1 MFMRNR
7 LRNVRKLDTTVG
19 DTVKNESITT
29 PLLEARGITIRFGD
43 LVANDGVDISVKAG
57 QIHAVL
63 GENGAGKSTLMKILY
78 GVYKQ
83 DEGTTYVAG
92 EPAILHPPARAKA
105 HGIGMVFQDFRL
117 IPALTVLE
125 NIALAM
131 PKIGFWL
138 DRKKLRDRILETA
151 ERYHIMV
158 DPGAYTW
165 QLDLGQRQ
173 RVEIIKVLLVS
184 GTRVVIFDEP
194 TSVLAPHEVDSFLAM
209 LKKLRTDG
217 YGVLLITHKIREV
230 LDCADYVTV
239 LREGHVTY
247 SAGRED
253 GLDEDELIK
262 EMIGE
267 KVISTSIDRKVSED
281 SEQIMLRAKNL
292 TITDDK
298 GREIL
303 RDINLTLHSGEIV
316 GVAGIS
322 GNGQRELVETL
333 FGLRTPV
340 SGSIIL
346 ENIGLNLTGAPP
358 IRFIENGIAYVPEDL
373 IDEQIVPG
381 LSVLEH
387 MILAGL
393 PVVRKGFNINWDKVR
408 SYMVGLEEVKSLG
421 VASPERKADQLSG
434 GNVQRMV
441 LARAMARFPKVLL
454 ASYPSKGLDVFMTS
468 TVQGMLLSLTKK
480 GTAILMISEDL
491 TELFKLSNTI
501 VVLSHQK
508 LYGPY
513 DPGKSDP
520 YTIGQIMLKGGEK

>member
-1 MFMRNR
+1 MKDS
-7 LRNVRKLDTTVG
+7 LRHVYELNTNAGVD
-19 DTVKNESITT
+19 VKNESTTT
-29 PLLEARGITIRFGD
+29 PLLEAKGITIRFGD
-43 LVANDGVDISVKAG
+43 LVANEGVDISVKAG
-57 QIHAVL
+57 QIHAIL

-92 EPAILHPPARAKA
+92 KPAILHPPARAKSY
-105 HGIGMVFQDFRL
+105 GIGMVFQDFRL

-138 DRKKLRDRILETA
+138 DKKKLCDRILETA
-151 ERYHIMV
+151 ERYSIMV
-158 DPGAYTW
+158 DPDAYIW

-173 RVEIIKVLLVS
+173 RVEIIKVLITS
-184 GTRVVIFDEP
+184 DTRVIIFDEP
-194 TSVLAPHEVDSFLAM
+194 TSVLTPHEVDSFLAM

-230 LDCADYVTV
+230 LACADYVTV
-239 LREGHVTY
+239 LREGRVTY

-253 GLDEDELIK
+253 GFDENELIK
-262 EMIGE
+262 KMIGE
-267 KVISTSIDRKVSED
+267 KVISTINRTISED
-281 SEQIMLRAKNL
+281 SKQIMLRAENL
-292 TITDDK
+292 TIKCDK
-298 GREIL
+298 GREIQ
-303 RDINLTLHSGEIV
+303 RNINLTLYSGKIV

-346 ENIGLNLTGAPP
+346 ENIGLDFTGAPP
-358 IRFIENGIAYVPEDL
+358 IRFIENGISFVPEDL

-393 PVVRKGFNINWDKVR
+393 PVVRKGFNINWDKLR
-408 SYMVGLEEVKSLG
+408 SHMVGLEEVKRLG
-421 VASPERKADQLSG
+421 VASPERKADELSG

-441 LARAMARFPKVLL
+441 LARAMARSPKVLL
-454 ASYPSKGLDVFMTS
+454 VSYPSKGLDVFMTN
-468 TVQGMLLSLTKK
+468 TVHGMLLSLRNK

-491 TELFKLSNTI
+491 TELFNLSDTI

-508 LYGPY
+508 LCGPY
-513 DPGKSDP
+513 DPRESDP
-520 YTIGQIMLKGGEK
+520 YTIGQIMLKGEKK